1 MMQIYSFTAGPW
13 QTNCYIVAP
22 SDGSECLIIDPGMKA
37 ASQVRDFVA
46 EHKLKPVAVL
56 VTHGHIDHMWSV
68 FPVAS
73 GYGIPALIHGSDRH
87 LLADP
92 GFAISAETRAAL
104 PTMMGSEDVFAEPE
118 DVREVTDNMSLAI
131 AGFDITI
138 RHAPG
143 HTAGSVLF
151 DFDGSNNDSQR
162 NIFTG
167 DVLFAGAIG
176 RTDLPSGSPE
186 EMNASLRNVV
196 LSLEDN
202 SRILPGHGPSS
213 FMNIERETNPYLL
226 RIAQGLSAT

>member
-1 MMQIYSFTAGPW
+1 MQIFSFPAGPW

-37 ASQVRDFVA
+37 AAQVREVVT

-73 GYGIPALIHGSDRH
+73 GYGIPALVHGNDRH

-104 PTMMGSEDVFAEPE
+104 PTMMDKDEIFAEPD
-118 DVREVTDNMSLAI
+118 DVLEVTDNMNLSI
-131 AGFDITI
+131 AGFDVTI

-151 DFDGSNNDSQR
+151 DFASDSTEEQR

-186 EMNASLRNVV
+186 EMNESLRNVV
-196 LSLEDN
+196 LRLDDN

-213 FMNIERETNPYLL
+213 FMNIERKTNPYLL